1 MRKKLDITAA
11 EMRELREQGFSNH
24 DIAKMLDISYATV
37 LRYIGKQNC
46 RMERLAAFA
55 EDEPCKTAE
64 KQDEPQEVLPKYDP
78 KPCIEYFDIGQ
89 NPVCLNHKDRCVLI
103 RGDVGDMRYE
113 GAIRIK
119 FDDVPALVQFLAWAM
134 RTRMEATDESIR

>member
-11 EMRELREQGFSNH
+11 ELRELREQGLSNH

-46 RMERLAAFA
+46 RMERLAAFG
-55 EDEPCKTAE
+55 ENKPCKTEE

-78 KPCIEYFDIGQ
+78 KPSVEEYNLGKFYIRLYHNERHVAIASNVNDAFGATALIG
-89 NPVCLNHKDRCVLI
+89 
-103 RGDVGDMRYE
+103 
-113 GAIRIK
+113 
-119 FDDVPALVQFLAWAM
+119 FDDIPDLVQFLAWAM

>member
-1 MRKKLDITAA
+1 MRKKLDITPS
-11 EMRELREQGFSNH
+11 EMRELREQGLSNH
-24 DIAKMLDISYATV
+24 DIAKLLDISYATV

-55 EDEPCKTAE
+55 EDEPCKTDE

-78 KPCIEYFDIGQ
+78 KPFIEEYNLGNFSVRMYNAERFVAIMSNEKDVYGASIKIGFDNI
-89 NPVCLNHKDRCVLI
+89 PD
-103 RGDVGDMRYE
+103 
-113 GAIRIK
+113 
-119 FDDVPALVQFLAWAM
+119 LVQFLAWAM

>member
-78 KPCIEYFDIGQ
+78 KPFIEEYNLGNFSARLYNAERFVAIMSNEKDVYGASIKIGFDNI
-89 NPVCLNHKDRCVLI
+89 PD
-103 RGDVGDMRYE
+103 
-113 GAIRIK
+113 
-119 FDDVPALVQFLAWAM
+119 LVQFLAWAM

>member
-1 MRKKLDITAA
+1 MRKKLDITPS
-11 EMRELREQGFSNH
+11 EMRELREQGLSNH
-24 DIAKMLDISYATV
+24 DIAKLLDISYATV

-55 EDEPCKTAE
+55 EDEPCKTDE

-78 KPCIEYFDIGQ
+78 KPFIEEYNLGNFSVRLYNAERFVAIMSNEKDVYGTSIKIGFDNI
-89 NPVCLNHKDRCVLI
+89 PD
-103 RGDVGDMRYE
+103 
-113 GAIRIK
+113 
-119 FDDVPALVQFLAWAM
+119 LVQFLAWAM